1 MAPVRKTDDR
11 LADPDVEG
19 LLAEEEEGSQLP
31 DDERVVPADAE
42 ELVVDDDSTP
52 TPPDPF
58 R

>member
-19 LLAEEEEGSQLP
+19 LLAEEEASQVP
-31 DDERVVPADAE
+31 DDERVVPADAD
-42 ELVVDDDSTP
+42 ELVVEDDSMP
-52 TPPDPF
+52 IPPDSF

>member
-19 LLAEEEEGSQLP
+19 LLAEEEEASQVP
-31 DDERVVPADAE
+31 DDERVVPTDAD
-42 ELVVDDDSTP
+42 ELVVEDDSMP
-52 TPPDPF
+52 IPPDSF